1 MKNSR
6 LLIQLFSVFVLNLL
20 STILIAL
27 GFVFLVTPADSSFQ
41 SFVLIVLLCL
51 MANVGLLV
59 FNAMKLLAWN
69 WKLLFLVV
77 EILLIMVLFGPNNLS
92 ESSVLI
98 LLSLFN
104 SIFLMVVVRNSRQE
118 K

>member
-1 MKNSR
+1 MKTTNAF
-6 LLIQLFSVFVLNLL
+6 LTLFSVFGLNIL

-77 EILLIMVLFGPNNLS
+77 EILLIVVLFGTNNLS
-92 ESSVLI
+92 ETIVLI

-104 SIFLMVVVRNSRQE
+104 SGFLMVVVRNSR
-118 K
+118 